1 MRVLI
6 DLAKAAPLALALIAA
21 PACAAE
27 PAAEPAGK
35 PKTETFSPAAVKRDL
50 ADLYSSL
57 RDSHFDLYA
66 RRSKTGYDAF
76 YRKMRRG
83 VTAPMSRM
91 EAQVYFQK
99 FAAYGNV
106 AHANVAFPSEAYEV
120 FRAGGGKAFP
130 LFIRFIGDEMRIADD
145 LSGLTPSIAGAR
157 IVSVNGESAAA
168 LEKRLAAHLSADNAY
183 LARTMLEFRFAPLMW
198 LEFGDLNEFAVE
210 IETPSGEGRT
220 VTVPARA
227 REALASTLAEP
238 IFELDWN
245 ERRHSIKGG
254 VGYLRP
260 GPFYNN
266 APDAT
271 DMWDNAAFKT
281 FIDTAF
287 SDFMRADV
295 PAVLIDMRANP
306 GGDNSFSD
314 HMVAWFADKP
324 FKFASHFYVRVSD
337 ATTASNR
344 KRLVAGD
351 TTSINVRFEAAYAKA
366 RNGEIIDF
374 DLGESQ
380 PRDGE
385 RYHGKIYMLIDRHS
399 YSNTVTVTALAQ
411 DYGFAKILGEE
422 TSDLATTYGAME
434 NFTLSETGI
443 EVGYPKAHIIRP
455 NGGLDARGV
464 IPDIA
469 IASPLRAPS
478 DAMLEEALEIVTR
491 EIQSGGGKD

>member
-1 MRVLI
+1 
-6 DLAKAAPLALALIAA
+6 
-21 PACAAE
+21 
-27 PAAEPAGK
+27 
-35 PKTETFSPAAVKRDL
+35 
-50 ADLYSSL
+50 
-57 RDSHFDLYA
+57 
-66 RRSKTGYDAF
+66 
-76 YRKMRRG
+76 
-83 VTAPMSRM
+83 
-91 EAQVYFQK
+91 
-99 FAAYGNV
+99 
-106 AHANVAFPSEAYEV
+106 
-120 FRAGGGKAFP
+120 
-130 LFIRFIGDEMRIADD
+130 
-145 LSGLTPSIAGAR
+145 
-157 IVSVNGESAAA
+157 
-168 LEKRLAAHLSADNAY
+168 
-183 LARTMLEFRFAPLMW
+183 MW

-210 IETPSGEGRT
+210 VETPSGEKRI

-227 REALASTLAEP
+227 REALASTSAAP

-245 ERRHSIKGG
+245 ERRHAIERG

-287 SDFMRADV
+287 SDFIRAEV

-314 HMVAWFADKP
+314 HMVAWFADRP

-344 KRLVAGD
+344 KRLTAGD
-351 TTSINVRFEAAYAKA
+351 TESITARFEAAYAKA

-374 DLGESQ
+374 DLGESK

-385 RYHGKIYMLIDRHS
+385 RFRGKVYMLIDRHS
-399 YSNTVTVTALAQ
+399 YSNTVTVAALAQ
-411 DYGFAKILGEE
+411 DYGLAKILGEE

-434 NFTLSETGI
+434 NFALPETGI

-455 NGGLDARGV
+455 SGGLDARGV

-469 IASPLRAPS
+469 IASPLRAPT
-478 DAMLEEALEIVTR
+478 DVMLQEAFDIVER
-491 EIQSGGGKD
+491 AIRSGGAEN